1 MLAIYAVALLLV
13 LCCVILTACNRDSG
27 TFDVS
32 GDAVAEPTHF
42 IAKLMLGLN
51 DSVKAF
57 GWTVVAFTV
66 ILKLVLSPLDIWQR
80 VIARRNAKAMERMR
94 PQLEALAEKCG
105 DDKQRYQQEQMALYK
120 KEKYSML
127 GACLPSL
134 VTLIVFIVLFAGFR
148 QMVGYQFALDYKES
162 YDVYTA
168 IYEAEMN
175 ASLKEALEAAGLE
188 SYEDLPLTAEKA
200 EAHAA
205 AVDKAQTAVYDHYFS
220 EENQNRRKFLWIH
233 NVFVPDSWEEGVPDY
248 LVVTGQEGFA
258 MSKITGV
265 MKDEYNLVMG
275 KVLGADGMG
284 YGSGSKWNGLLIL
297 PVLSVALS
305 FLSQKLLTKSQGT
318 PPPTAGGKGDNM
330 QANMKMM
337 QIFMP
342 IMIGVFALFYSA
354 AFALYTFTSS
364 LVAIVFQLI
373 FALVNKLLDK
383 RDERKQGGGFVKVG
397 K

>member
-1 MLAIYAVALLLV
+1 MFTIYAVAIMLI
-13 LCCVILTACNRDSG
+13 LCALILTACNADRG

-32 GDAVAEPTHF
+32 GETVSEPTHF
-42 IAKLMLGLN
+42 IAKLMYGLN
-51 DSVKAF
+51 ENIKIF
-57 GWTVVAFTV
+57 GWTVIVFTV

-80 VIARRNAKAMERMR
+80 VVSRRNAKAMERMR
-94 PQLEALAEKCG
+94 PQLEALAEKYG

-134 VTLIVFIVLFAGFR
+134 VTIIVFIVIFAGFR
-148 QMVGYQFALDYKES
+148 EMVGYQFAQDYKQSYNVFETAMNEYFEGEDYES
-162 YDVYTA
+162 MDMTQ
-168 IYEAEMN
+168 EN
-175 ASLKEALEAAGLE
+175 
-188 SYEDLPLTAEKA
+188 AEKY
-200 EAHAA
+200 AA
-205 AVDKAQTAVYDHYFS
+205 AVENAQQKVYDFYFS
-220 EENQNRRKFLWIH
+220 AEQVEARKFLWIH
-233 NVFVPDSWEEGVPDY
+233 NIFVSDSWKEGVPNY

-265 MKDEYNLVMG
+265 MKDEYKLVMG
-275 KVLGADGMG
+275 KVIGADLAG
-284 YGSGSKWNGLLIL
+284 YGSGAKWNGLLLL
-297 PVLSVALS
+297 PVFSIVLS

-318 PPPTAGGKGDNM
+318 PPPSPNGKSGDSM

-337 QIFMP
+337 QYFMP

-373 FALVNKLLDK
+373 FALVGKILDK
-383 RDERKQGGGFVKVG
+383 REERMAGGFAPSRRK
-397 K
+397 

>member
-1 MLAIYAVALLLV
+1 MFTIYAVAIMLI
-13 LCCVILTACNRDSG
+13 LCALILTACNADRG

-32 GDAVAEPTHF
+32 GETVSEPTHF
-42 IAKLMLGLN
+42 IAKLMYGLN
-51 DSVKAF
+51 ENIKIF
-57 GWTVVAFTV
+57 GWTVIVFTV

-80 VIARRNAKAMERMR
+80 VVSRRNAKAMERMR
-94 PQLEALAEKCG
+94 PQLEALAEKYG

-134 VTLIVFIVLFAGFR
+134 VTIIVFIVIFAGFR
-148 QMVGYQFALDYKES
+148 EMVGYQFAQDYKQSYNVFETAMNEYFEGEDYES
-162 YDVYTA
+162 LEMTQ
-168 IYEAEMN
+168 ENAERYAN
-175 ASLKEALEAAGLE
+175 AVEI
-188 SYEDLPLTAEKA
+188 
-200 EAHAA
+200 
-205 AVDKAQTAVYDHYFS
+205 AQQKVYDFYFS
-220 EENQNRRKFLWIH
+220 VEQVEARKFLWIH
-233 NVFVPDSWEEGVPDY
+233 NIFVSDSWKEGVPNY

-265 MKDEYNLVMG
+265 MKDEYELVMG
-275 KVLGADGMG
+275 KVIGADLAG
-284 YGSGSKWNGLLIL
+284 YGSGAKWNGLLLL
-297 PVLSVALS
+297 PVFSIVLS

-318 PPPTAGGKGDNM
+318 PPPSPNGKSGDSM

-337 QIFMP
+337 QYFMP

-373 FALVNKLLDK
+373 FALVGKILDK
-383 RDERKQGGGFVKVG
+383 REERMAGGFAPSRRK
-397 K
+397 

>member
-32 GDAVAEPTHF
+32 GDTVAEPTHF

-51 DSVKAF
+51 DSVKVF

-148 QMVGYQFALDYKES
+148 QMVGYQFALDYKEC
-162 YDVYTA
+162 YDEYTQT
-168 IYEAEMN
+168 YDKEMN
-175 ASLKEALEAAGLE
+175 NSLGDAIEAAGLE

-200 EAHAA
+200 EKHAA
-205 AVDKAQTAVYDHYFS
+205 AVDKAQAAVYDHYFS
-220 EENQNRRKFLWIH
+220 EENKSRRKFLWIH

-275 KVLGADGMG
+275 KVLDADDMG

>member
-13 LCCVILTACNRDSG
+13 CCCVILTACNRDSG

-32 GDAVAEPTHF
+32 GDTVAEPTHF

-51 DSVKAF
+51 DSVQVF

-162 YDVYTA
+162 YDVYTQT
-168 IYEAEMN
+168 YDAEMN
-175 ASLKEALEAAGLE
+175 ASLKDAIEAAGLE

-200 EAHAA
+200 NAHNA
-205 AVDKAQTAVYDHYFS
+205 AVDKAQDAVYKHYFS
-220 EENQNRRKFLWIH
+220 EENQKRRKFLWLH

-275 KVLGADGMG
+275 KVLGADDMG

-297 PVLSVALS
+297 PVLSIALS
-305 FLSQKLLTKSQGT
+305 FLSQKLLTKSQGA
-318 PPPTAGGKGDNM
+318 PPPTAKGKGDNM

-342 IMIGVFALFYSA
+342 LIIGVFALFYSA

-373 FALVNKLLDK
+373 FALINKLLDK
-383 RDERKQGGGFVKVG
+383 REERKRGGGFVKV
-397 K
+397 